1 MTNILYFSTTWCG
14 PCKMFK
20 PVVEQVSQETGK
32 YVQFIDAEQN
42 KLMAEKYGVTS
53 VPTMIVTDNGGNQI
67 RRLNGVQ
74 PKSLLTELF
83 STI

>member
-1 MTNILYFSTTWCG
+1 MTNVLYFSTTWCG

-53 VPTMIVTDNGGNQI
+53 VPTMIITDDGGNVV

-74 PKSLLTELF
+74 SKPALVQLF

>member
-1 MTNILYFSTTWCG
+1 MTNVMYFSTTWCG

-20 PVVEQVSQETGK
+20 PIVEQVSQETGK
-32 YVQFIDAEQN
+32 FVQFVDAEQN

-53 VPTMIVTDNGGNQI
+53 VPTLIVTDNGGNPI

-74 PKSLLTELF
+74 SKSTLTQLF